1 MNKAP
6 HQGTEFCPDCGEF
19 VDELNE
25 WTGFCFDCTPS
36 THPPQTPNQA
46 PPSRIERWLIKYADH
61 VEYVMQVQHTTARL
75 AIVEVHATYKATC
88 VICHNPIRHGTHGRH
103 FICNATTECKKAR
116 RRYKYLIYDKGFTKE
131 AALAAIITP
140 TGEKNGSSS
149 GS

>member
-6 HQGTEFCPDCGEF
+6 QQGTEFCPDCGEF
-19 VDELNE
+19 VNELNE

-36 THPPQTPNQA
+36 THPSQIT

-61 VEYVMQVQHTTARL
+61 VEYVMQVQHTSAKL
-75 AIVEVHATYKATC
+75 AIVEVHATYRATC
-88 VICHNPIRHGTHGRH
+88 IICHSPIKHGTHGRH

-131 AALAAIITP
+131 AALAAITP
-140 TGEKNGSSS
+140 HRSDEWQ
-149 GS
+149 